1 MCSVMCKMCIFRI
14 KILYLSIHI
23 IVVSSTAWKV
33 SVFGVILVRFFPHF
47 PAFGLNTNRYVFNPN
62 AGKCGKYAE
71 QNNSEY
77 GQFLRSVQCQLW
89 AYWPQYSA
97 YQCNA
102 FRTYLLGYIKF
113 NKNYYTKTVDLV
125 TFTEEIINGK
135 LHYLSSV
142 VNLFV
147 YCDQF
152 TLI

>member
-62 AGKCGKYAE
+62 AGKCGKNAE

-77 GQFLRSVQCQLW
+77 GQFLRSVQCQFW
-89 AYWPQYSA
+89 AYWPQISHT
-97 YQCNA
+97 NA
-102 FRTYLLGYIKF
+102 VFLEFTCRVISILIKITTQKLWIWSHLLK
-113 NKNYYTKTVDLV
+113 K
-125 TFTEEIINGK
+125 
-135 LHYLSSV
+135 
-142 VNLFV
+142 
-147 YCDQF
+147 
-152 TLI
+152 